1 MNTLLRT
8 RRRGRALA
16 VQMLTSWDA
25 NPTEPALTMK
35 RVAALSRASAA
46 TVGFAEKLARGA
58 WDRLERIDA
67 CLDGAMEPYW
77 RTNLGRVE
85 RGVLRVAV
93 GELLSGAA
101 PPAVVVS
108 EALEVT
114 RLYSGET
121 AVPFIHGV
129 LDTVAQQN
137 RIPATAETK
146 AKKPAAAKGIPA
158 SGPASEVPGD
168 TPAELP
174 AELPVERAAEP
185 PSEPASSPKRN
196 RAAKTRPEA
205 AATPEEPSP

>member
-25 NPTEPALTMK
+25 NPTEPTLTMK

-58 WDRLERIDA
+58 WDHLERIDA
-67 CLDGAMEPYW
+67 CLEGAMEPYW
-77 RTNLGRVE
+77 KTNLGRVE

-114 RLYSGET
+114 RLYSGEA

-137 RIPATAETK
+137 RASANAETK
-146 AKKPAAAKGIPA
+146 GKKPAAAKETRA
-158 SGPASEVPGD
+158 SDP
-168 TPAELP
+168 
-174 AELPVERAAEP
+174 AAETVA
-185 PSEPASSPKRN
+185 EPAAERSPPKRN
-196 RAAKTRPEA
+196 RAAKTRPHA
-205 AATPEEPSP
+205 AAAPEEPSP

>member
-1 MNTLLRT
+1 MHTLLRT

-67 CLDGAMEPYW
+67 CLDGALEPYW
-77 RTNLGRVE
+77 KTNLGRVE

-114 RLYSGET
+114 RLYAGEA
-121 AVPFIHGV
+121 AVPFVHGV
-129 LDTVAQQN
+129 LDTVAQ
-137 RIPATAETK
+137 
-146 AKKPAAAKGIPA
+146 
-158 SGPASEVPGD
+158 
-168 TPAELP
+168 
-174 AELPVERAAEP
+174 
-185 PSEPASSPKRN
+185 RN
-196 RAAKTRPEA
+196 RAAKKDAGAAETSASEPAGEPAPSPKRKRAPKTRPTA
-205 AATPEEPSP
+205 AAAPEEPSP

>member
-16 VQMLTSWDA
+16 VQMLASWDA

-67 CLDGAMEPYW
+67 CLDGALEPYW
-77 RTNLGRVE
+77 KANLGRVE

-93 GELLSGAA
+93 GELLGGAA

-114 RLYSGET
+114 RLYAGEA
-121 AVPFIHGV
+121 AVPFVHGV
-129 LDTVAQQN
+129 LDTVARRN
-137 RIPATAETK
+137 RAPQDAGAEET
-146 AKKPAAAKGIPA
+146 PA
-158 SGPASEVPGD
+158 SGPAG
-168 TPAELP
+168 
-174 AELPVERAAEP
+174 
-185 PSEPASSPKRN
+185 EPALSPKRK
-196 RAAKTRPEA
+196 RAAKTRPKA
-205 AATPEEPSP
+205 AAAPEEPSP